1 MLQYNHYLGIL
12 FFILCACDSR
22 STNKS
27 ATESEYAL
35 NGTSQIVPSGMLEV
49 DTAVVLK
56 EVETET
62 RLLEEHLFGKFFN
75 DRAEFY
81 IIKNPGNKMFH
92 SDIEKITLYYIDGI
106 LCKTR
111 YDLDRAVAEALVD
124 NYGSFKIMGLDSM
137 NTRIVK
143 SRDVLRSEAGLT
155 KLNSELNCF
164 EMTWRKR
171 GKVFV
176 YRHVDNDSIRQF
188 TFVEKL
194 DDYDRRLRSVDV
206 IFERL
211 Q

>member
-1 MLQYNHYLGIL
+1 MQIKNYLGIL
-12 FFILCACDSR
+12 FFMLCACDSWR
-22 STNKS
+22 TNKS
-27 ATESEYAL
+27 VTESELAR
-35 NGTSQIVPSGMLEV
+35 NGSSQIVPSGMLEV

-56 EVETET
+56 DLETET
-62 RLLEEHLFGKFFN
+62 NLLEEHLFGKFFN

-81 IIKNPGNKMFH
+81 IIKNPDNKMFH

-124 NYGSFKIMGLDSM
+124 NYGSFKIMGLDSV

-143 SRDVLRSEAGLT
+143 SGDVLRSETGLT
-155 KLNSELNCF
+155 KLNSELNNF

-171 GKVFV
+171 DKVFV
-176 YRHVDNDSIRQF
+176 YRHVDNDSVRQF

-194 DDYDRRLRSVDV
+194 DDYDRRLRSVDI
-206 IFERL
+206 IFERV